1 MPTSAEIH
9 LAWAIRSWD
18 AEVENARRLATRV
31 NVVLTVALAAAAA
44 GTKVL
49 GDTLSQHAPNARGVF
64 VAGAALGVGLIFIA
78 FVRVLAKRHPSD
90 RAVSASAHLLPADD
104 ASDVADAQD
113 EVRVLQRA
121 FLSTTAAA
129 YELHARNAEERK
141 RLAEAQQWLIIGAAL
156 TLLSGAIYTWARVPA
171 AGSESQPA
179 QVGGQHGRR

>member
-1 MPTSAEIH
+1 MGDSV
-9 LAWAIRSWD
+9 LGW
-18 AEVENARRLATRV
+18 NARRLATRV

-49 GDTLSQHAPNARGVF
+49 GDTLSQHAPSGRAIF
-64 VAGAALGVGLIFIA
+64 VAGAVLGVASIFIA
-78 FVRVLAKRHPSD
+78 FVRVLAKRHPTD
-90 RAVSASAHLLPADD
+90 RAVPASAHLLPAED

-156 TLLSGAIYTWARVPA
+156 TLLSGAIYTWVRVPT
-171 AGSESQPA
+171 AGLHEQPV
-179 QVGGQHGRR
+179 QMGGQHGRR